1 MKIVIVE
8 DNTTTRRELARL
20 LESHGYE
27 TVLPDDFENP
37 ETMDNHSAYYNASLR
52 IPSLHFLLP
61 PLFRW

>member
-27 TVLPDDFENP
+27 TVLPDDFEN
-37 ETMDNHSAYYNASLR
+37 
-52 IPSLHFLLP
+52 LP
-61 PLFRW
+61 R